1 MSSSGVPKGGM
12 GGGGPD
18 PPLFKSWSSRFARK
32 CNNISGG
39 GGSGRSVK
47 KWSLRFMKSKQRI
60 VFQGLVARFW
70 FRRNARTLLEK
81 AF

>member
-1 MSSSGVPKGGM
+1 M
-12 GGGGPD
+12 GGSGP
-18 PPLFKSWSSRFARK
+18 PPPTFQKVGHQDLHEKIK
-32 CNNISGG
+32 ILLVG

-70 FRRNARTLLEK
+70 FRRNTRTLLEK

>member
-12 GGGGPD
+12 GGVRTPHFSKVGHQD
-18 PPLFKSWSSRFARK
+18 LHE
-32 CNNISGG
+32 NVIILVG